1 MFKTS
6 EKIEEIAGALAKA
19 QAKFPDIPKDK
30 EVTVKMKSGGTYSYK
45 YAELSSIIKATRG
58 PLSENGISFIQTIG
72 KNGDQAVCVTRLQHS
87 SGQWYETEYP
97 VIYSED
103 DMQGVAGGFT
113 FARRYGFT
121 ALIGAA
127 SEEDTDGNGANREK
141 QKTQGGQKPHT
152 APPKDTRAHQMAKGS
167 VITNPPP
174 PGPPPNH
181 APVDWKPNPPI
192 QLDAMG
198 RMELSKWVIPDGV
211 FKGRK
216 LGEVDQQDIYEYRNK
231 LVADFQRQRKQ
242 PPPVVVTI
250 IESID
255 AYWSEL
261 F

>member
-1 MFKTS
+1 MFKSS
-6 EKIEEIAGALAKA
+6 EKIEEIAAALAKA

-30 EVTVKMKSGGTYSYK
+30 EVTVKMKSGGQYSYK

-72 KNGDQAVCVTRLQHS
+72 KDGEQAVCVTRLQHS
-87 SGQWYETEYP
+87 SGQWYETSYP
-97 VIYSED
+97 VIYAED

-152 APPKDTRAHQMAKGS
+152 APPKNTQ
-167 VITNPPP
+167 TPPP
-174 PGPPPNH
+174 QNV
-181 APVDWKPNPPI
+181 APVDWKPNAPV

-242 PPPVVVTI
+242 PPAVVVTI

>member
-6 EKIEEIAGALAKA
+6 EKIEEIAAALAKA

-72 KNGDQAVCVTRLQHS
+72 KDGEQPMCVTRLMHS
-87 SGQWYETEYP
+87 SGQWYETQYP

-141 QKTQGGQKPHT
+141 QKQKQPQGHT
-152 APPKDTRAHQMAKGS
+152 APPKQQQGS
-167 VITNPPP
+167 APQNTPAQQK
-174 PGPPPNH
+174 PPNQ
-181 APVDWKPNPPI
+181 APVDWKPDAPVE
-192 QLDAMG
+192 LDAMG
-198 RMELSKWVIPDGV
+198 KVNLSQWVFPDGA

-216 LGEVDQQDIYEYRNK
+216 LGEVDQHDVIAYRNT
-231 LVADFQRQRKQ
+231 VVQDFQEKRRQ
-242 PPPVVVTI
+242 PPPVVIEI
-250 IESID
+250 IRSID
-255 AYWSEL
+255 TFYSDII
-261 F
+261 